1 MSTCTNQETIHDKVL
16 GSTKNWKIWPH
27 WSTFLSG
34 NNWLEL
40 RSWCLSWTI
49 TSSVAYHTLQHFL
62 LCHMGMYLP
71 QDLCISCSLC
81 LEHSQRAA
89 YLILSFF
96 HGPIEMSPLDRAFPC
111 ALFKIMSL
119 LSIPWHC
126 LFSSLLVLLY
136 YFSWYYFITTWSIC
150 LLMAGRIAEW
160 LKGGTLDP
168 YCLCSEHRS
177 SVY

>member
-62 LCHMGMYLP
+62 LCHIGMYLP

-96 HGPIEMSPLDRAFPC
+96 HGPIKMSPLDRAFPC

-126 LFSSLLVLLY
+126 LFSSLWVISLGTTLLPLDLFVY
-136 YFSWYYFITTWSIC
+136 RWQ
-150 LLMAGRIAEW
+150 AE
-160 LKGGTLDP
+160 
-168 YCLCSEHRS
+168 
-177 SVY
+177 